1 MRHLVPYLYTATSR
15 EFAAF
20 FALGAAAWVWRHR
33 IPLTPR
39 WAGTVALVTAG
50 TLALGDH
57 AWQTV
62 GVPGFAYLV
71 LWTGLHLPARC
82 TRWNTARPGSPD
94 ISYGTYTWSVP
105 VQQLIVVT
113 GRRAG
118 RLRRPA

>member
-1 MRHLVPYLYTATSR
+1 MTA
-15 EFAAF
+15 A
-20 FALGAAAWVWRHR
+20 
-33 IPLTPR
+33 
-39 WAGTVALVTAG
+39 WAGTAALVTAG
-50 TLALGDH
+50 ALAVGDH

-62 GVPGFAYLV
+62 GVPGFGYLV
-71 LWTGLHLPARC
+71 LWTGLHLPAAC

-94 ISYGTYTWSVP
+94 ISYGIYTWSVP